1 MNRELAPTRKRL
13 IVYDL
18 DGTLVDTREDISRS
32 ANHLRAQM
40 GLPPLPPRQICG
52 YVGLGLKKLVAN
64 VLEIPAAASAE
75 GEARIEKG
83 MRIYRAH
90 YAEHLLD
97 NTVLYPGAREVLEHF
112 RDRGQA
118 VITNKPNPYSRQILE
133 ALGVAGY
140 FLEIVAGDEAYPK
153 KPNPASLLAILQRE
167 KIPPAEALL
176 VGDSPID
183 METGAKAGVMTVAV
197 AHGFTDR
204 EELASAGPDALVA
217 DLRELLSLALRESW

>member
-1 MNRELAPTRKRL
+1 MSRKRL

-40 GLPPLPPRQICG
+40 DLPPLPPHQICG
-52 YVGLGLKKLVAN
+52 YVGLGLKKLVAK
-64 VLEIPAAASAE
+64 VLGTEEEAAV
-75 GEARIEKG
+75 EKG

-97 NTVLYPGAREVLEHF
+97 NTALYPGARELLEHF

-153 KPNPASLLAILQRE
+153 KPDPASLLAILKRE
-167 KIPPAEALL
+167 EVPPAEALL

-183 METGAKAGVMTVAV
+183 VETGVKAGVPTVGV
-197 AHGFTDR
+197 THGFTDQ
-204 EELASAGPDALVA
+204 EELARSRPDALVA
-217 DLRELLSLALRESW
+217 DLPELLSLALRESW